1 MRIREK
7 GKGESNGRDHVGC
20 SKAVWLAAGLLLM
33 SGCETLTPVSL
44 GVGIVSYATTGK
56 GLADHAI
63 GILTQKDCNILG
75 GIISPE
81 RKICE
86 PLGSAAAQR
95 GFKGFLAQSNADKD
109 TGTTLRLSDSIALL
123 PPDVEYA
130 SLTPLGRTP
139 ILRLSETV
147 GSIEKTSSRTP
158 EPLALGPPASTA
170 LDL

>member
-20 SKAVWLAAGLLLM
+20 SKSCLARGRIATDVRLRDTHSGLAGGWYRLLQ
-33 SGCETLTPVSL
+33 
-44 GVGIVSYATTGK
+44 TGK